1 VLRRLAAAL
10 ALGCVA
16 AAGAAGQDLP
26 WKLKD
31 LGRLDGLVDLHAVP
45 GSDVIVA
52 ATAAGTV
59 GLRFGPDGSLRRVG
73 VPQQPEP
80 PPDLLPHSRCAVGA
94 ADIRLACLTG
104 PTEGYDHGVLGDAV
118 EAKALSVRR
127 GDGAWSRH
135 RLAGDAVF
143 EDRTP
148 RLADLDGDGR
158 DEVIVVKAAPGQ
170 GAALAVLGLDGL
182 DLRPRSESQPIGLS
196 YRWLNPVGAGDFD
209 GDGRVEVAVVRTP
222 HIGGILM
229 IYRPDG
235 PRLVVEGRLRGFS
248 NHRMG
253 STALG
258 LAAVADFDGDGL
270 VDILLPRQDRSRLAV
285 MSYAGGTFREVAA
298 AALDAPVE
306 TSMVLADGDGNDR
319 PDVVFGLADGR
330 LVGLMR

>member
-1 VLRRLAAAL
+1 MLRHLAAAL

-16 AAGAAGQDLP
+16 AAGAAGQDQP

-52 ATAAGTV
+52 TTAAGAV
-59 GLRFGPDGSLRRVG
+59 GLRFGPDGSFRRVG
-73 VPQQPEP
+73 VPRQPTP

-94 ADIRLACLTG
+94 ANIRLACLTS

-127 GDGAWSRH
+127 GDGTWSRH

-143 EDRTP
+143 EDLTP
-148 RLADLDGDGR
+148 RLADLDGDGS
-158 DEVIVVKAAPGQ
+158 DEVMVVKAKPGE
-170 GAALAVLGLDGL
+170 GAALAVLGLDGPH
-182 DLRPRSESQPIGLS
+182 LRPRSESRPIGLS

-209 GDGRVEVAVVRTP
+209 GDGRVEIAVVRTP
-222 HIGGILM
+222 HIGGIVM
-229 IYRPDG
+229 IYQPDG

-258 LAAVADFDGDGL
+258 LARSQISTATVWSTSCCRDRTVPGL
-270 VDILLPRQDRSRLAV
+270 PSCPMR
-285 MSYAGGTFREVAA
+285 AA
-298 AALDAPVE
+298 P
-306 TSMVLADGDGNDR
+306 S
-319 PDVVFGLADGR
+319 GR
-330 LVGLMR
+330 LVPPRWMALWTPPWCWSTATAMAGWMWCSDLPMAVLLR